1 VTTEDV
7 RSAVRRVYGRIAR
20 DNRSCCAPES
30 CSGTASGMDRLGYS
44 EKELA
49 SIPNGA
55 NLGLGCGNPTA
66 LASIREGDV
75 VLDLGAGA
83 GIDCFLA
90 AEKVGASGR
99 VIGVDMTPEMV
110 DQARKN
116 AREGGYDHVEFRL
129 GEIEHLPVADAS
141 VDWVISNC
149 VVNLSPD
156 KAQVFREAY
165 RSLRPGGG
173 LLVSD
178 IVLVADLPEGIRR
191 DPEAVAGCIAGAMPR
206 EDYLKA
212 IEAAGF
218 GKVEVLGEGPV
229 GRTRGK
235 AAGPDPSKGSRR
247 ARAPKTEEGR
257 DEAPGR
263 DAWAK
268 AGVFATSVQILA
280 RKGRRGGARP

>member
-1 VTTEDV
+1 
-7 RSAVRRVYGRIAR
+7 
-20 DNRSCCAPES
+20 
-30 CSGTASGMDRLGYS
+30 MDRLGYS

-66 LASIREGDV
+66 LASIHEGDV

-149 VVNLSPD
+149 VVNLSVD

-165 RSLRPGGG
+165 RSLRSGGG

-218 GKVEVLGEGPV
+218 GEVEVLGERPV

-235 AAGPDPSKGSRR
+235 VASSGLSRSPRR

-257 DEAPGR
+257 DEGPAR

-268 AGVFATSVQILA
+268 EGVFATSVQILA
-280 RKGRRGGARP
+280 RKGRRGGARL

>member
-1 VTTEDV
+1 
-7 RSAVRRVYGRIAR
+7 
-20 DNRSCCAPES
+20 
-30 CSGTASGMDRLGYS
+30 MDRLGYS

-99 VIGVDMTPEMV
+99 VIGVDMTPEMI
-110 DQARKN
+110 DQARKT
-116 AREGGYDHVEFRL
+116 ARECGYDHVEFRL

-218 GKVEVLGEGPV
+218 GEVEVLGESPV
-229 GRTRGK
+229 GTARRESAGRGQL
-235 AAGPDPSKGSRR
+235 GGSRC
-247 ARAPKTEEGR
+247 ACAPKAGERR
-257 DEAPGR
+257 DEAPAPE
-263 DAWAK
+263 AWAE

-280 RKGRRGGARP
+280 RKGHRGGARP